1 MKFKAV
7 LLGASLLAICTVII
21 LGCSKTDF
29 SGKYKGKITV
39 QETGRAIEDVDFMLN
54 QKGNEIAGSM
64 TITQFPGDGQFKL
77 TGSVDKEK
85 IVFNS
90 ESKDGFYLNFT
101 GKGNNKNING
111 DAELTYSGP
120 RIGVKHDK
128 ATIELI
134 KQ

>member
-1 MKFKAV
+1 MKVFTQ
-7 LLGASLLAICTVII
+7 ASLVAICAVII
-21 LGCSKTDF
+21 FGCSKTDF

-39 QETGRAIEDVDFMLN
+39 QETGRAIENIDFMLN
-54 QKGNEIAGSM
+54 QKGKEISGNM

-77 TGSVDKEK
+77 TGLVDKEK

-101 GKGNNKNING
+101 GKANEKAING

-128 ATIELI
+128 ATIEMM